1 MKNGREQWKDLPFS
15 KRYEVYSVYMEALY
29 RHEGY
34 MMTFKQVDTCWREA
48 WAGNIIATFG
58 IRENIE
64 FYYQNLTKK
73 RG

>member
-1 MKNGREQWKDLPFS
+1 MKNGREQWKDLPLV
-15 KRYEVYSVYMEALY
+15 KRYEVYSVYMEIMY
-29 RHEGY
+29 KYEGY
-34 MMTFKQVDTCWREA
+34 TLTFEQCDKSWENA

-64 FYYQNLTKK
+64 LHYRNLTER